1 MFYNSPK
8 SLRQADELYRHGIYR
23 KARPVDR
30 LKTKYEQFQ
39 QRNPPKS
46 VSNLAHNRYAPML
59 ARPDPGRRP
68 ERLRLDFGLLFK
80 DGVEYSIQEARA
92 RSMGLLGKKWP
103 PPAPTDLDLK
113 RSGQSR
119 VKFNDDGSGRTH
131 TRRGLMPPSASEPTV
146 TLATKEA
153 LADVFGMYNSPERT
167 SKFGTLGSKHAPVHT
182 VKIVPRTL
190 SQTHVRDLGEPAVK
204 QPGMR
209 IRLSVG
215 CAYDLNAYSLSPICR

>member
-1 MFYNSPK
+1 MFYNLPK

-39 QRNPPKS
+39 QRNPSKS
-46 VSNLAHNRYAPML
+46 ITNLEHNRYAPML

-103 PPAPTDLDLK
+103 PPPPTELDLK
-113 RSGQSR
+113 RSGQSSVR
-119 VKFNDDGSGRTH
+119 FNDDGSGRTH
-131 TRRGLMPPSASEPTV
+131 TRRGLMAAPEPTV

-167 SKFGTLGSKHAPVHT
+167 SKFAVPGSKHAPVHT
-182 VKIVPRTL
+182 VKIVPRTV
-190 SQTHVRDLGEPAVK
+190 SQTHVRDLGEPALK
-204 QPGMR
+204 QSGM
-209 IRLSVG
+209 
-215 CAYDLNAYSLSPICR
+215 

>member
-1 MFYNSPK
+1 VVFGRLSHVYNSPQ

-30 LKTKYEQFQ
+30 LKIKYEQFQ
-39 QRNPPKS
+39 QRNPSKS
-46 VSNLAHNRYAPML
+46 VSNLGHNRYAPML
-59 ARPDPGRRP
+59 ARPDPGKRP

-119 VKFNDDGSGRTH
+119 VKFNDDGTGGAHS
-131 TRRGLMPPSASEPTV
+131 RRGLMPPPEPTV

-153 LADVFGMYNSPERT
+153 LADVFGMYNSPDKT
-167 SKFGTLGSKHAPVHT
+167 SKFGIPGSKHAPVHT
-182 VKIVPRTL
+182 VKIVPRTV
-190 SQTHVRDLGEPAVK
+190 SQTHIRDLGEVALK
-204 QPGMR
+204 QPGM
-209 IRLSVG
+209 
-215 CAYDLNAYSLSPICR
+215 

>member
-1 MFYNSPK
+1 MSDFWLPASRFQSPK

-30 LKTKYEQFQ
+30 LKAKYEQFQ
-39 QRNPPKS
+39 QRNPSKN

-68 ERLRLDFGLLFK
+68 EKLRLDFGLLFK
-80 DGVEYSIQEARA
+80 DGAEYSIQEARA

-103 PPAPTDLDLK
+103 PPAPTDLDLE

-119 VKFNDDGSGRTH
+119 VKFNDDGAGGTR
-131 TRRGLMPPSASEPTV
+131 TRRGLIPPPEPTV

-153 LADVFGMYNSPERT
+153 LADVFGMYNSPDRT
-167 SKFGTLGSKHAPVHT
+167 LKLGSKHTPVHT
-182 VKIVPRTL
+182 VRIVPRTV
-190 SQTHVRDLGEPAVK
+190 SQTHIRDLGEAALK
-204 QPGMR
+204 QPGM
-209 IRLSVG
+209 
-215 CAYDLNAYSLSPICR
+215 

>member
-1 MFYNSPK
+1 MVLGCSLHVSNSPK

-39 QRNPPKS
+39 QRNPSKNI
-46 VSNLAHNRYAPML
+46 SNLPHNRYAPML

-68 ERLRLDFGLLFK
+68 EKLRLDFGLLFK
-80 DGVEYSIQEARA
+80 DGTEYSIHEARA

-103 PPAPTDLDLK
+103 PPASTDLDLK

-119 VKFNDDGSGRTH
+119 VKFNDDGAGGTRT
-131 TRRGLMPPSASEPTV
+131 RKGLMHPPEPTV

-153 LADVFGMYNSPERT
+153 LADVFGMYNSPDRT
-167 SKFGTLGSKHAPVHT
+167 SKLDTLGSKHAPVHT
-182 VKIVPRTL
+182 VKIVPRTVGRA
-190 SQTHVRDLGEPAVK
+190 HIRDLGEAAVK
-204 QPGMR
+204 QPGM
-209 IRLSVG
+209 
-215 CAYDLNAYSLSPICR
+215 

>member
-1 MFYNSPK
+1 MFGCSFHVYNSPK

-39 QRNPPKS
+39 QRNPSKS
-46 VSNLAHNRYAPML
+46 ITNLAHNRYAPML

-80 DGVEYSIQEARA
+80 DGVEYCIQEARA

-119 VKFNDDGSGRTH
+119 SKFGDDGMGRTQ
-131 TRRGLMPPSASEPTV
+131 TRRGLMGATEPTV

-153 LADVFGMYNSPERT
+153 LADVFGMYNSPEKT
-167 SKFGTLGSKHAPVHT
+167 SKYGVPVHT
-182 VKIVPRTL
+182 VKIVPRTA
-190 SQTHVRDLGEPAVK
+190 SQTHVRDLGEPAIK
-204 QPGMR
+204 QPGT
-209 IRLSVG
+209 
-215 CAYDLNAYSLSPICR
+215 

>member
-1 MFYNSPK
+1 VSDFWLFHSCFQLAQ

-39 QRNPPKS
+39 ERNPSKS
-46 VSNLAHNRYAPML
+46 ISNLGHNRYAPML

-119 VKFNDDGSGRTH
+119 VKFSDDGAGRTH
-131 TRRGLMPPSASEPTV
+131 TRRGLTPAEPTV

-153 LADVFGMYNSPERT
+153 LADVFGMYNSPDRT
-167 SKFGTLGSKHAPVHT
+167 SKFGTLGTKHAPVHT
-182 VKIVPRTL
+182 VKIVPRTV
-190 SQTHVRDLGEPAVK
+190 SQTHVRDLGEPAIK
-204 QPGMR
+204 RPGM
-209 IRLSVG
+209 
-215 CAYDLNAYSLSPICR
+215 

>member
-1 MFYNSPK
+1 MSDFWPHVSHFQLAQ
-8 SLRQADELYRHGIYR
+8 SIRQADDLYRHGIYR

-39 QRNPPKS
+39 QRNPSKS
-46 VSNLAHNRYAPML
+46 VSSLAHNRYAPML

-68 ERLRLDFGLLFK
+68 EKLRLDFGLLFK

-119 VKFNDDGSGRTH
+119 VKFSDDGSGRTN
-131 TRRGLMPPSASEPTV
+131 TRRGLMQAPEPTV

-153 LADVFGMYNSPERT
+153 LADVFGMYNSPDRT
-167 SKFGTLGSKHAPVHT
+167 SKLGSKYAPVHT
-182 VKIVPRTL
+182 VKIVPRTV

-204 QPGMR
+204 QPGM
-209 IRLSVG
+209 
-215 CAYDLNAYSLSPICR
+215 

>member
-1 MFYNSPK
+1 MVFGYLFHVSNSPK

-39 QRNPPKS
+39 QRNPSKNI
-46 VSNLAHNRYAPML
+46 SNLAHNRYAPML

-68 ERLRLDFGLLFK
+68 EKLRLDFGLLFK

-119 VKFNDDGSGRTH
+119 VKFSDDGAGRTL
-131 TRRGLMPPSASEPTV
+131 TRRGLMPTSEPTV

-153 LADVFGMYNSPERT
+153 LADVFGMYNSPDRT
-167 SKFGTLGSKHAPVHT
+167 SKLGVPGSKHAPVHT
-182 VKIVPRTL
+182 VRIVPRTV
-190 SQTHVRDLGEPAVK
+190 SQTHVRDLGEAGLK
-204 QPGMR
+204 QSGM
-209 IRLSVG
+209 
-215 CAYDLNAYSLSPICR
+215 

>member
-1 MFYNSPK
+1 MIFDRLFHVFNSPK

-30 LKTKYEQFQ
+30 LKTKYDQFQ
-39 QRNPPKS
+39 QRNPPKHI
-46 VSNLAHNRYAPML
+46 SNLAHNRYAPML

-68 ERLRLDFGLLFK
+68 EKLRLDFGLLFK
-80 DGVEYSIQEARA
+80 DGAEYSIQEARA

-119 VKFNDDGSGRTH
+119 VKFNDDGAGGTR
-131 TRRGLMPPSASEPTV
+131 TRRGLMPPPEPTV

-167 SKFGTLGSKHAPVHT
+167 QRLGTLGSKHAPVHT
-182 VKIVPRTL
+182 VKIVPRTV
-190 SQTHVRDLGEPAVK
+190 SQTHVRDLGEAALK
-204 QPGMR
+204 QPGM
-209 IRLSVG
+209 
-215 CAYDLNAYSLSPICR
+215 

>member
-1 MFYNSPK
+1 MSDFDCLFHVSNPPK

-39 QRNPPKS
+39 QRNPSKNI
-46 VSNLAHNRYAPML
+46 SNLAHNRYAPML

-68 ERLRLDFGLLFK
+68 EKLRLDFELLFK
-80 DGVEYSIQEARA
+80 DGAEYSIQEARA

-119 VKFNDDGSGRTH
+119 VKFDDDRVGRTH
-131 TRRGLMPPSASEPTV
+131 TRRGPVPPSEPTV

-153 LADVFGMYNSPERT
+153 LADVFGMYNSPDRT
-167 SKFGTLGSKHAPVHT
+167 SKLGTLGSKHAPVHT
-182 VKIVPRTL
+182 VRIVPRTV
-190 SQTHVRDLGEPAVK
+190 SQAHVRDLGEAAPK
-204 QPGMR
+204 QPGM
-209 IRLSVG
+209 
-215 CAYDLNAYSLSPICR
+215 

>member
-1 MFYNSPK
+1 MSDFWPLASRFQLAQ
-8 SLRQADELYRHGIYR
+8 SIRQADDLYRHGIYR

-39 QRNPPKS
+39 QRNPSKNI
-46 VSNLAHNRYAPML
+46 SNLAHNRYAPML

-68 ERLRLDFGLLFK
+68 EKLRLDFGLLFK
-80 DGVEYSIQEARA
+80 DGVEYSVQEARA

-103 PPAPTDLDLK
+103 PPAPTDLDLR

-119 VKFNDDGSGRTH
+119 VKFSDDGSGRTN
-131 TRRGLMPPSASEPTV
+131 TRRGLMPPPEPTV

-153 LADVFGMYNSPERT
+153 LADVFGMYNSPDRT
-167 SKFGTLGSKHAPVHT
+167 SKLGSKYAPVHT
-182 VKIVPRTL
+182 VKIVPRTA

-204 QPGMR
+204 QPGM
-209 IRLSVG
+209 
-215 CAYDLNAYSLSPICR
+215 